1 MPVSAVNSSITLS
14 AVIFEEYSLTQPVGY
29 RPTGSGFSHDTVLD
43 CEGFAA
49 ITDVLGGVTV
59 NNERA
64 FTPITLPD
72 TRFPQG
78 DVTLNGE
85 EALAYVRERM
95 AFASGDFQ
103 RVRNQQAYVKG
114 LAAKILDT
122 NVIADSGRIKALFE
136 AVSPYF
142 ARDEALT
149 ADLIIRIGGSLR
161 NVTSED
167 IMFFTMPNLGTG
179 TRGGQSVLVVDF
191 DEVDVIEGLLQE
203 DLPHTYQ
210 PGD

>member
-1 MPVSAVNSSITLS
+1 MPVSAVKISITLS
-14 AVIFEEYSLTQPVGY
+14 QIIFEGYSLMLPVGNS
-29 RPTGSGFSHDTVLD
+29 PIGSRFSYDTVLD
-43 CEGFAA
+43 DECFVA

-64 FTPITLPD
+64 STPVTLPD

-78 DVTLNGE
+78 DLTLNGE

-103 RVRNQQAYVKG
+103 RVRNQQAYAKG
-114 LAAKILDT
+114 LAVKILDT

-142 ARDEALT
+142 ARD
-149 ADLIIRIGGSLR
+149 
-161 NVTSED
+161 
-167 IMFFTMPNLGTG
+167 
-179 TRGGQSVLVVDF
+179 
-191 DEVDVIEGLLQE
+191 
-203 DLPHTYQ
+203 
-210 PGD
+210 